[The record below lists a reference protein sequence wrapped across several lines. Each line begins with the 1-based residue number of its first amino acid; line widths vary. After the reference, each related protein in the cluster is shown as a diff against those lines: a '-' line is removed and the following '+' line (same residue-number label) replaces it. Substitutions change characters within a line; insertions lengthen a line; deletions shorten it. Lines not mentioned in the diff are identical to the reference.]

1 MGECRHRERE
11 RKCSAFYLSI
21 LRLLLLLSLITS
33 WPETQ
38 GWIVGGLPCFGQRVY
53 VIGGRNWQPVWSQE
67 VYVRIKVLTEV
78 PGPFTINHD
87 CEE

>member
-1 MGECRHRERE
+1 M
-11 RKCSAFYLSI
+11 
-21 LRLLLLLSLITS
+21 
-33 WPETQ
+33 
-38 GWIVGGLPCFGQRVY
+38 Y